1 MLHFRT
7 QGFNGCA
14 VKYSPFFD
22 NRLAVA
28 SAANFGLVGNGRLFI
43 LELTPNGIVPVKTY
57 VGYESRLDSPRSTN
71 VQADIFICDPD
82 SPRKTPSMI

>member
-7 QGFNGCA
+7 EGYNGCA

-28 SAANFGLVGNGRLFI
+28 SSSNFGLVGNGRLYI
-43 LELTPNGIVPVKTY
+43 LELTPNGIVPTKWY
-57 VGYESRLDSPRSTN
+57 APAGVGGCPAGSP
-71 VQADIFICDPD
+71 
-82 SPRKTPSMI
+82 PRNPPSKR